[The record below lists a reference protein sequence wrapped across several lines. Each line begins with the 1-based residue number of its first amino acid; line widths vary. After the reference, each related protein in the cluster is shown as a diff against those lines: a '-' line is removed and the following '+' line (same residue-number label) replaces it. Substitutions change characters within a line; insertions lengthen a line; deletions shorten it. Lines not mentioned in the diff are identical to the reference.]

1 MTLSQGGKCLATTVT
16 DGFGDFRF
24 DNLPGDGGTYRV
36 EVSHAHGSVWRD
48 FVLSESVY
56 LGELRLS
63 RSEEPKE
70 DTVPAVSDFTCPVD

>member
-1 MTLSQGGKCLATTVT
+1 MTLSQGGKCLARTVS

-24 DNLPGDGGTYRV
+24 DGSQGDGGRYRV
-36 EVSHAHGSVWRD
+36 EASHANGNVRRD

-63 RSEEPKE
+63 RSEELKE